1 MKHWGTSNW
10 GQTPSLAEGECRM
23 NQTMEKFGYPDT
35 LVHEYACWSVQLRP
49 KQATLGA
56 LVAVCKE
63 PVRSFAQLSADAF
76 AELKQVTADMEAAL
90 GLSFAYAK
98 INYLMLMMTDPD
110 VHFHVLPR
118 YSEAREFQGV
128 RFDDPGWPGAPDIK
142 FANATDAASQMALIE
157 LLRSNW
163 P

>member
-1 MKHWGTSNW
+1 
-10 GQTPSLAEGECRM
+10 M

-35 LVHEYACWSVQLRP
+35 VIREYSLWSVQLRP

-56 LVAVCKE
+56 LVAICKQ
-63 PVRSFAQLSADAF
+63 PARSFGQLSGEAF
-76 AELKQVTADMEAAL
+76 AELKQVTVDMEAAL
-90 GLSFAYAK
+90 SSGFGYAK

-118 YSEAREFQGV
+118 YSEAQQFRGISFA
-128 RFDDPGWPGAPDIK
+128 DPGWPGPPDIS
-142 FANATDAASQMALIE
+142 FNTSTNMATQAALIE
-157 LLRSNW
+157 LLQSKW

>member
-1 MKHWGTSNW
+1 
-10 GQTPSLAEGECRM
+10 M

-35 LVHEYACWSVQLRP
+35 LVREYSCWTVQLRP

-56 LVAVCKE
+56 LVAICKE
-63 PVRSFAQLSADAF
+63 PVQSFGQLSGEAF
-76 AELKQVTADMEAAL
+76 AELQQVTAGMETAL
-90 GLSFAYAK
+90 SLSFGYVK
-98 INYLMLMMTDPD
+98 LNYLMLMMVDPD

-118 YSEAREFQGV
+118 YAETQQFRGIGFE
-128 RFDDPGWPGAPDIK
+128 DPGWPGPPEIGFD
-142 FANATDAASQMALIE
+142 TPVDAATRAEIIA

>member
-1 MKHWGTSNW
+1 
-10 GQTPSLAEGECRM
+10 M
-23 NQTMEKFGYPDT
+23 NQTMAKFGYPET
-35 LVHEYACWSVQLRP
+35 LVREYACWTVQLRP

-63 PVRSFAQLSADAF
+63 PARSFSEISAAAF
-76 AELKQVTADMEAAL
+76 AELGRVTADIESAL
-90 GLSFAYAK
+90 GGSFAYAK

-118 YSEAREFQGV
+118 YPEAREFAGV
-128 RFDDPGWPGAPDIK
+128 SFSDPGWPGPPDIK
-142 FANATDAASQMALIE
+142 SDTPVDAATRDALVE
-157 LLRSNW
+157 LLKSKL